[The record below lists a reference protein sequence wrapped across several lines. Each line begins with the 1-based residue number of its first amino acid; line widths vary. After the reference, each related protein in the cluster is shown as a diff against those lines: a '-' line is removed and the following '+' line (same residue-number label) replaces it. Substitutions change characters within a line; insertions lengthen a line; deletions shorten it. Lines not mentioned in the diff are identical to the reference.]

1 METHIPS
8 LLRICQRCGKWV
20 DPDEGGLV
28 GPQTKATFL
37 YRIGGGG
44 SPYRFQCRRCTRIR
58 QWRRAA
64 LWWSFV
70 AFAGGALLLER
81 LGVIK

>member
-1 METHIPS
+1 METPSPS

-20 DPDEGGLV
+20 DPEEVSLV
-28 GPQTKATFL
+28 GPETKATFL

-44 SPYRFQCRRCTRIR
+44 SPYRFQCHHCTRFR
-58 QWRRAA
+58 QWREAA
-64 LWWSFV
+64 LWLTV
-70 AFAGGALLLER
+70 LALGGGVLLLER